1 MISFSQIYIST
12 CMTILLISFLG
23 IHLISKKMPWII
35 GTCSYNEK
43 STIFHEKM
51 LRGLGVIYPVAIIP
65 IFFLIKILLKLLI
78 I

>member
-1 MISFSQIYIST
+1 MISFSQINIST

-23 IHLISKKMPWII
+23 IHLISKDAMDYWHML
-35 GTCSYNEK
+35 YNEK